1 VGHDLDRSASSD
13 VIGHV
18 TSW

>member
-1 VGHDLDRSASSD
+1 MFDISGSSD

-18 TSW
+18 TIR

>member
-1 VGHDLDRSASSD
+1 MDPD

-18 TSW
+18 TSQNSICDFV